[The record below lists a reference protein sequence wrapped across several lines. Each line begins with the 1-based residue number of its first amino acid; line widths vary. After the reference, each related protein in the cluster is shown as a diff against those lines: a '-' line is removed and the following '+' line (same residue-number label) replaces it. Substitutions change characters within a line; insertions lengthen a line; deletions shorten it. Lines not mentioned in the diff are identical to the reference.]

1 MKDKWLTQYD
11 GKSDKQTEVL
21 LCQKNTHPV
30 FFLNISLM
38 SEMIIDL
45 YYVQKENAYRSSFF
59 ENFCFYILYASGW
72 NLFWFCTIHNKKI

>member
-30 FFLNISLM
+30 FFF
-38 SEMIIDL
+38 
-45 YYVQKENAYRSSFF
+45 K
-59 ENFCFYILYASGW
+59 YIFDEW
-72 NLFWFCTIHNKKI
+72 DDNWFVLCTKRERL